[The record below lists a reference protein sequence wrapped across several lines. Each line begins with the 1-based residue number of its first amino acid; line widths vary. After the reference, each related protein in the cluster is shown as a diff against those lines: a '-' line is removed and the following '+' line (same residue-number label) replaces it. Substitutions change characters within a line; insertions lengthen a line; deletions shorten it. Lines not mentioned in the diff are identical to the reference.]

1 MNSTEAR
8 IERLESRIA
17 IEDLLSGYCHG
28 FDGPDRDL
36 LRTLWTEDAVFDL
49 GPAFG
54 EPAEGVEA
62 IMAKAE
68 ELWAAVP
75 VTYHWMANQIITI
88 DGDTARAKS
97 ELDCFA
103 VSLQDGPTQV
113 AGVYT
118 DRFERRDGVWKFR
131 HRVFDLQLWAPLNG
145 WAATAGS
152 KADQTKI

>member
-1 MNSTEAR
+1 MVQICPLSAVPGACEPERIGIRATRECHANSTEAR

-49 GPAFG
+49 
-54 EPAEGVEA
+54 
-62 IMAKAE
+62 
-68 ELWAAVP
+68 
-75 VTYHWMANQIITI
+75 
-88 DGDTARAKS
+88 R
-97 ELDCFA
+97 
-103 VSLQDGPTQV
+103 
-113 AGVYT
+113 
-118 DRFERRDGVWKFR
+118 
-131 HRVFDLQLWAPLNG
+131 LWAPLNG